1 MRGWQRGL
9 TGFSAVLLALT
20 LLPSAQAQN
29 SVSGKRKEAA
39 RLAARIEAT
48 TAKLEV
54 LNEDF
59 LVATDRLATLQK
71 RLVRAEALERRSSK
85 RIAAL
90 KIQLREQ
97 GLRVFAI
104 PAGSS
109 FDALEGAASI
119 AEVER
124 KLVIGE
130 QRTQRLADAADQLR
144 AERADN
150 ASSAKRLTDARR
162 EAKAA
167 KATVAAKLKNSD
179 QVLSELESLEQ
190 QVSAE
195 LATLIEA
202 DRKAREVAERNRLEA
217 AAKRAREQAKARLDQ
232 RRRAERDAVLRRRKP
247 TKAGQS
253 RQSSRTSAGSAA
265 IARPLPS
272 LRETARERRTR
283 LEREGRDAQTR
294 GQTPAQT
301 DLPARAPTKAKELRD
316 LEVDAGLVEVGG
328 SPGAQKAVAVAM
340 SQLGKPYIWAAE
352 GPGGFD
358 CSGLMLY
365 AWRASGKNLPHS
377 SRIQFASTVR
387 VPLEQRKP
395 GDLLFYGRPIHHVGM
410 YIGNDQMVEAPHR
423 GARVRVKSIFRRDL
437 VGVGRVK

>member
-1 MRGWQRGL
+1 MRGWQKSI
-9 TGFSAVLLALT
+9 TGVSAALLALT
-20 LLPSAQAQN
+20 LVPNAQAQN

-39 RLAARIEAT
+39 RLADRIEAT

-59 LVATDRLATLQK
+59 LVATDRLTTLQK
-71 RLVRAEALERRSSK
+71 RLVRAEALERSSSK
-85 RIAAL
+85 RIATL

-97 GLRVFAI
+97 GLRVFAN

-119 AEVER
+119 ADVER

-150 ASSAKRLTDARR
+150 ASAAKRLADARR
-162 EAKAA
+162 EARAA
-167 KATVAAKLKNSD
+167 KATVASKLKTSD
-179 QVLSELESLEQ
+179 RVLSELESLEK

-202 DRKAREVAERNRLEA
+202 DRKARELAERKRLEA
-217 AAKRAREQAKARLDQ
+217 AAKRAREQAKAKLEARQ
-232 RRRAERDAVLRRRKP
+232 RAERDAVLRRRKP
-247 TKAGQS
+247 TKPGQS
-253 RQSSRTSAGSAA
+253 RPTNRGNEGAA
-265 IARPLPS
+265 LARPLPS
-272 LRETARERRTR
+272 LRETPRERRTR
-283 LEREGRDAQTR
+283 IEREGLDAQTR
-294 GQTPAQT
+294 GQTPAQI
-301 DLPARAPTKAKELRD
+301 DLPSRAPSKAKELRT

-340 SQLGKPYIWAAE
+340 AQLGKPYIWAAE

-365 AWRASGKNLPHS
+365 AWRASGRNLPHS

-387 VPLEQRKP
+387 VPLDQRKP

-410 YIGNDQMVEAPHR
+410 YIGNDKMVEAPHR